1 MQQRGVNELAR
12 QLGYANASFLSQMA
26 GPNPIRAVTE
36 KTARR
41 FETRLGLPAGSLDR
55 PVSGAAPAAAA
66 TTSVGL
72 TAEVIRLVGR
82 LFEEEGVDV
91 SGMRF
96 ADVCALA
103 LLDAAEH
110 DEQPRPDHV
119 RALVRLVKPSG

>member
-1 MQQRGVNELAR
+1 MSFCNCKEVRDGQKQSRTPRPDARGGDAQGESEDA
-12 QLGYANASFLSQMA
+12 
-26 GPNPIRAVTE
+26 
-36 KTARR
+36 
-41 FETRLGLPAGSLDR
+41 D
-55 PVSGAAPAAAA
+55 GAARGQRACP
-66 TTSVGL
+66 SVGL
-72 TAEVIRLVGR
+72 TAEIIRLVGR

-119 RALVRLVKPSG
+119 RSLVRLVKPQ